1 MAGGQ
6 SAPDIAAADD
16 DRDLHPEVVNLFY
29 LPRDFLDDLR
39 RDRVAAA
46 GFTQRFAA

>member
-1 MAGGQ
+1 ML
-6 SAPDIAAADD
+6 PPPTTIEI
-16 DRDLHPEVVNLFY
+16 HPEVVDLLY